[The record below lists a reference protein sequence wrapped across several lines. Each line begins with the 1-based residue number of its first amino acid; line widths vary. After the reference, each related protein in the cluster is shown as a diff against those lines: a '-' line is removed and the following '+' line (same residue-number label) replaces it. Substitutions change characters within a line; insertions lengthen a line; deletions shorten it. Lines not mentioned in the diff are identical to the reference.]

1 VGISDWTVGRMR
13 ILSIPHSK
21 HKYVNEH
28 HIVAALLSL
37 GKSLL
42 CKWT

>member
-1 VGISDWTVGRMR
+1 MKM
-13 ILSIPHSK
+13 LSVPHSK

-37 GKSLL
+37 GNLLL